1 MMYFWIVAFVC
12 VVFCIVATLIKNFSE
27 KGVFNKKQK
36 QIRKDGKKR

>member
-1 MMYFWIVAFVC
+1 MIYFWIVAFVC

>member
-1 MMYFWIVAFVC
+1 MIYFWIVAFVS